1 MSQVWWLWALLAL
14 VVGLGL
20 GAAVG
25 MSLAS
30 RRTRRIEAEVD
41 ELQAERLKALQESAA
56 AREAKEQLERHVA
69 TLEARSFQD
78 QNVLQALAPL
88 NDQLRTVGR
97 HVTQL
102 ERDRAE
108 QFGAVSQALDAARST
123 DAQLL
128 EATGSLS
135 SSLRSTTVRGAW
147 GEMQLRRVV
156 EAAGM
161 LRHVDFTEQDSRT
174 TDRGVQ
180 RPDMIVKLPGGQ
192 VIVVDAKAPMNS
204 YLDAQAVPA
213 DGSPENDQRRAQSL
227 KAHAKALRA
236 HVDALAAKQYWTG
249 NDGSPELVMCFVP
262 VESALAAA
270 LESDAALLE
279 RSSRNNVAL
288 VSPVSLMASLK
299 AVAFSWRQATLTDN
313 ARELYRLSREL
324 YDRMG
329 SVGKHLADMG
339 GSLRRSVDGYNK
351 LVGSLETRVLPSAR
365 KIAALDP
372 TDNDSTGLETKPV
385 ETMPRAVTATE
396 FVLDGSADRGNETG
410 PREDNARA
418 S

>member
-1 MSQVWWLWALLAL
+1 MSQMWWLWALLTL
-14 VVGLGL
+14 VVGLGV
-20 GAAVG
+20 GAAAG
-25 MSLAS
+25 MSLAG
-30 RRTRRIEAEVD
+30 RRTRRIEAEVE
-41 ELQAERLKALQESAA
+41 ELQAQRLRALQDSAA
-56 AREAKEQLERHVA
+56 ATEAKEQLEKHVA
-69 TLEARSFQD
+69 TLEARSVQD
-78 QNVLQALAPL
+78 QNVLRALAPL
-88 NDQLRTVGR
+88 NDQLRTVGQ
-97 HVTQL
+97 HVTRL

-108 QFGAVSQALDAARST
+108 QFGAVSQALDAARTT

-161 LRHVDFTEQDSRT
+161 LRHVDFTEQDSRR

-204 YLDAQAVPA
+204 YLDSQAVAA
-213 DGSPENDQRRAQSL
+213 DGSPESEERRAQLL
-227 KAHAKALRA
+227 KSHAKALRS
-236 HVDALAAKQYWTG
+236 HVDALATKKYWTG
-249 NDGSPELVMCFVP
+249 NHGSAALVMCCVP

-270 LESDAALLE
+270 LETDAGLLE
-279 RSSRNNVAL
+279 HASRNNVAL

-329 SVGKHLADMG
+329 SVGKHLSDMG

-372 TDNDSTGLETKPV
+372 TDNHSTGLETKPLDTV
-385 ETMPRAVTATE
+385 PRAVTATE
-396 FVLDGSADRGNETG
+396 FVLDRDVS
-410 PREDNARA
+410 
-418 S
+418 